1 VFSLSLLLLEA
12 KAVKDEYHK
21 YPEVRLAKEKERRKP
36 EE

>member
-1 VFSLSLLLLEA
+1 MLDA
-12 KAVKDEYHK
+12 QAVKDEYHN